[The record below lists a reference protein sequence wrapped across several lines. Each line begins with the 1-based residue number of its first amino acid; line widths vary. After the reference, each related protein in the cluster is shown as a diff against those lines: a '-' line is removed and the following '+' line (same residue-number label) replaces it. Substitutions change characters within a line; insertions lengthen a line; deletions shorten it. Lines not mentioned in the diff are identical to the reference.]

1 MIAWIEKAVRFLAV
15 SPIKV
20 YQYLVSPLF
29 PPSCRYV
36 PTCSQYAVEAIMKYG
51 ILKGVYL
58 GVRRL
63 LRCHPFHPG
72 GYDPV
77 P

>member
-1 MIAWIEKAVRFLAV
+1 MGIPQRVVLGGLSLYKRFI
-15 SPIKV
+15 SPA
-20 YQYLVSPLF
+20 L

-36 PTCSQYAVEAIMKYG
+36 PTCSQYAYEAVAKYG
-51 ILKGVYL
+51 VLRGGWM

-63 LRCHPFHPG
+63 LRCHPFTPG